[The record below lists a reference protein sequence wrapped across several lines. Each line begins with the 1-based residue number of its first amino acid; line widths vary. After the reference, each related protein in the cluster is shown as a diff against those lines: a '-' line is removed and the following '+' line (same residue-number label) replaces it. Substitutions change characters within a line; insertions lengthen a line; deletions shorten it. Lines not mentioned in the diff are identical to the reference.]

1 MSLGETMKQTLKYVG
16 FILAVIHLSACE
28 PSSLSD
34 GVQKILSDSE
44 SEVKRDK
51 VTELNNKLDELGKD
65 PSKAKEKSAL
75 LKCMVDHNLFEE
87 PFRVSVCY
95 DSALENIDNPWNI
108 RESKS
113 VMEDTK
119 DVFITT
125 SSSKY
130 SNKYGQTH
138 STRLFVRCKENTTA
152 LIFGFDEY
160 LGLDETTVQYR
171 LDTEKA
177 KSRTM
182 GISTNNK
189 SAGLWNGNSSIPVIK
204 SLFGK
209 KQLAVRVTPY
219 GENPR
224 EMTFNI
230 EGLEEM
236 IQPLRESCNW

>member
-1 MSLGETMKQTLKYVG
+1 MKQILKYFG
-16 FILAVIHLSACE
+16 FILTAIYLSACE
-28 PSSLSD
+28 PSPSSD

-51 VTELNNKLDELGKD
+51 VSELNNKLDELGKD
-65 PSKAKEKSAL
+65 PSKTKEKAAL
-75 LKCMVDHNLFEE
+75 LNCMLEHNLFEE

-95 DSALENIDNPWNI
+95 DSALDNIDNPWNI

-125 SSSKY
+125 SSSSY
-130 SNKYGQTH
+130 SNKYGQSH
-138 STRLFVRCKENTTA
+138 STRLYVRCKENTTA

-171 LDTEKA
+171 LDSE
-177 KSRTM
+177 KSRSRSM
-182 GISTNNK
+182 VISTNNK